1 MLRVT
6 VQTDAARQHLQAIAA
21 KLTAEAID
29 KVVDRA
35 AFETQAALIMATP
48 KKWFGQVRRGWIVVK
63 PQPGQRLVAN
73 ENPIML
79 FLEEGTRAHG
89 PREFYGP
96 GLLPGQR
103 RKKALF
109 IPLTR
114 RAVNATAG
122 PFETGTVDQFTLKGE
137 TYWEQRR
144 ALFVR
149 TQSVR
154 GGVVRTGRTTLVYGV
169 DYVLAKRV
177 KGISAM
183 HITAN
188 ERPQAKARLL
198 LHMKNYLRSLIQNP
212 SAV

>member
-1 MLRVT
+1 MIRVT
-6 VQTDAARQHLQAIAA
+6 VQTEQARQHLRAIAS
-21 KLTAEAID
+21 KLTPEAVD

-35 AFETQAALIMATP
+35 AFETQAALIIATP
-48 KKWFGQVRRGWIVVK
+48 KKWFGQVRRGWFVAK
-63 PQPGQRLVAN
+63 PLPGQRVVSN

-79 FLEEGTRAHG
+79 FLEEGTRDHG
-89 PREFYGP
+89 PRELFGP
-96 GLLPGQR
+96 LLPGQR
-103 RKKALF
+103 RRKAALF

-154 GGVVRTGRTTLVYGV
+154 GGVVRTGRATLVYGV
-169 DYVLAKRV
+169 DYVLAKLV

-188 ERPQAKARLL
+188 ERPRAKARLL

-212 SAV
+212 NSV